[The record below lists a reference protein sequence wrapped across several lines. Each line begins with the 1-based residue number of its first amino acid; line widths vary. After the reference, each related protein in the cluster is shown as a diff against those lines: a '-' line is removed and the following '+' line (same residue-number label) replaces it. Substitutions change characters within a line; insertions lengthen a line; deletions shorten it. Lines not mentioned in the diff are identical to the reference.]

1 MEALAEMLLSLFG
14 SIFPVRF
21 EFPLKNGVLEG
32 VEADFESAILAETEN
47 LACSKKV
54 HKEFEGYQRGLFLF
68 YLSLGN
74 PDSSR
79 SPRKGQKLLT

>member
-32 VEADFESAILAETEN
+32 VEAVPLLCSLLYRALPIHLPELLRLSASDLA
-47 LACSKKV
+47 LCRV
-54 HKEFEGYQRGLFLF
+54 
-68 YLSLGN
+68 
-74 PDSSR
+74 
-79 SPRKGQKLLT
+79 